1 VNPVRDATPSGSP
14 VRNHVVS
21 EVAMRRRVGGGGE
34 RGPLARVSGSRAIFV
49 ATAIL
54 GLAAACAAA
63 AEPAGR
69 APSRKPDVIYEPSPP
84 EVVEAMLRLA
94 DVGPADVVYD
104 LGCGDGRIVI
114 AAAKRGARQAIGVDI
129 DPERIREAR
138 ANARAA
144 GVEDRVVFIE
154 GDLFEQDLAGATVV
168 TLYLLPELNLRL
180 EPKLRQLPA
189 GTRIVS
195 HAFDMGD
202 WKPQVKREVDGKTVY
217 LWTVSA
223 PRVQARTGR

>member
-114 AAAKRGARQAIGVDI
+114 AAARRGARGVGVDI
-129 DPERIREAR
+129 DPERVREAR

-144 GVEDRVVFIE
+144 GVEDRVEIRE
-154 GDLFEQDLAGATVV
+154 ADLFDTDVRDATVV
-168 TLYLLPELNLRL
+168 MLFLQPDVNLRL
-180 EPKLRQLPA
+180 RPRLLAQLRPGA
-189 GTRIVS
+189 RIVS
-195 HAFDMGD
+195 HWHDMGN
-202 WKPQVKREVDGKTVY
+202 WKPTAQVKVSGRNVY
-217 LWTVSA
+217 LWTV
-223 PRVQARTGR
+223 PFRGG

>member
-1 VNPVRDATPSGSP
+1 MNRPVWLPSP
-14 VRNHVVS
+14 T
-21 EVAMRRRVGGGGE
+21 A
-34 RGPLARVSGSRAIFV
+34 LALA
-49 ATAIL
+49 
-54 GLAAACAAA
+54 LAALTSPAHAQEAPANRAA
-63 AEPAGR
+63 R
-69 APSRKPDVIYEPSPP
+69 APDVVYVPTPEP
-84 EVVEAMLRLA
+84 VVEAMLDLA
-94 DVGPADVVYD
+94 RVGPGDVVYD

>member
-114 AAAKRGARQAIGVDI
+114 AAARRGARGVGVDI
-129 DPERIREAR
+129 DPERVREAR

-144 GVEDRVVFIE
+144 GVEDRVEIRE
-154 GDLFEQDLAGATVV
+154 ADLFDTDVRDATVV
-168 TLYLLPELNLRL
+168 MLFLQPDVNLRL
-180 EPKLRQLPA
+180 RPRLLAQLRPGA
-189 GTRIVS
+189 RIVS
-195 HAFDMGD
+195 HWHDMGD
-202 WKPQVKREVDGKTVY
+202 WKPTAQVKVSGRNVY
-217 LWTVSA
+217 LWTV
-223 PRVQARTGR
+223 PFRGG